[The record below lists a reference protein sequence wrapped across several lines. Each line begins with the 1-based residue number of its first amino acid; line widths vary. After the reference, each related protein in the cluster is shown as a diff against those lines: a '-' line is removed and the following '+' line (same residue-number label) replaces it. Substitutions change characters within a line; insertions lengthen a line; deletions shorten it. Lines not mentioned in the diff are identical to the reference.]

1 MGGTLHSEMH
11 DGGRAQGWNADR
23 SGPDRTRPEGR
34 WAIANSI
41 PTLSLQLGGT
51 GWIQDHSN
59 LNRPRSAHWRRP
71 AGPPEPS
78 TQIYEG
84 TNQIQ
89 RVVIAK
95 GLLG

>member
-11 DGGRAQGWNADR
+11 DGGTAQGWNADR

-34 WAIANSI
+34 WAIADFI

-51 GWIQDHSN
+51 GWIQHHSN
-59 LNRPRSAHWRRP
+59 LKRPRSAYWEQP
-71 AGPPEPS
+71 AGQRTGS
-78 TQIYEG
+78 NQIYEG
-84 TNQIQ
+84 TNQVQ

>member
-11 DGGRAQGWNADR
+11 DGGTAQGWNADR

-34 WAIANSI
+34 WAIADSI
-41 PTLSLQLGGT
+41 PTSSLQLGGT
-51 GWIQDHSN
+51 GWIRDDSN
-59 LNRPRSAHWRRP
+59 PNRPRSADSGRP